1 MDEPTRTAVLTALAQ
16 GDALLEEL
24 ITQQRAKVLRLAR
37 EAVPDI
43 TSDDVL
49 NPHDFPALKAHAT
62 FEYEDGILAGYI
74 AAQMAIRARIIAPVR
89 FADDAPPAQ

>member
-1 MDEPTRTAVLTALAQ
+1 MDPAVLDVLTETDRLF
-16 GDALLEEL
+16 DEL

-37 EAVPDI
+37 EAVPGI
-43 TSDDVL
+43 TPEDVL

-74 AAQMAIRARIIAPVR
+74 AAQIAVRARVIAKRR
-89 FADDAPPAQ
+89 FAEEEG